1 MCIICGRDHVSFRAH
16 VLGSDQPCI
25 HSNPMSEI
33 PIPKDQF
40 EHISFG
46 DFMMALY
53 PEMFFLNHL
62 LLRESFMLPQDG
74 GIRRGVIMVITPR
87 KKYTT
92 TVPAD
97 SQSELNHPLVPAYLD
112 AGEKRRALNSMPECV
127 KEAGMNYQFDRF
139 AKIPHDVIA
148 KMEPNDRTAVLYNL
162 AHAMAVLPGNWAAA
176 MGLGN
181 FTSSDM
187 AQLNSGL
194 IAELTNVAGRLWA
207 KGNHIMEFA
216 NAAIMIAQ
224 ANLQETEVCKM
235 LRFVHRACHIVEN
248 AVGFPP
254 LIDDDEQFGTTA
266 ATAAPTAVCT
276 PAGPSEPKPVAAS
289 NLTCLAEITVP
300 QTVVVKEEPILL
312 DPVPSAAVSN
322 TTPSN
327 TTPYNYTPSLTP
339 TKANAA
345 TPTRPPTNPYIHTP
359 GGPSAVTM
367 PAPVRGVNDGF
378 QGVTHFMTAD
388 GIAIENEHFPS
399 ASCRC
404 HWCIQAAL
412 IRKAYGVNTIQGCG
426 QK

>member
-1 MCIICGRDHVSFRAH
+1 
-16 VLGSDQPCI
+16 
-25 HSNPMSEI
+25 MSEM
-33 PIPKDQF
+33 PLPKEEF

-62 LLRESFMLPQDG
+62 LFREALMLPKAYG
-74 GIRRGVIMVITPR
+74 GVRRGVMMVIAPS

-97 SQSELNHPLVPAYLD
+97 SQSELNNPLVPAYLD
-112 AGEKRRALNSMPECV
+112 ADEKRRVLNSMPECV

-187 AQLNSGL
+187 VQLNSGL
-194 IAELTNVAGRLWA
+194 IVELTHVAGRLWA

-235 LRFVHRACHIVEN
+235 LRFVHRACCIVEN

-266 ATAAPTAVCT
+266 ATAAAPTAVCT

-300 QTVVVKEEPILL
+300 HTVVVKEEPILL
-312 DPVPSAAVSN
+312 DPVPSAAVAV
-322 TTPSN
+322 SN
-327 TTPYNYTPSLTP
+327 TTPYQYTPSLTP
-339 TKANAA
+339 TEAIAA
-345 TPTRPPTNPYIHTP
+345 APPSLPLHTP
-359 GGPSAVTM
+359 GEPPAVTM

-426 QK
+426 KK